1 MVTISVDV
9 VYVVLVL
16 TLDLILALLIG
27 STRFVYPEA
36 TDGAAGVGAQYELVC
51 FFFSYGGHLTLA

>member
-36 TDGAAGVGAQYELVC
+36 TDGAAGVGAQY
-51 FFFSYGGHLTLA
+51 